1 MVEEPNIRVINGLK
15 WGNTGLNST
24 LHGIGKPPDSQC
36 EMRPVLILQSGRWRE
51 CAFTMDVSHQEEEE
65 EKDES
70 LLRDEVTLIRQQ
82 QGR

>member
-1 MVEEPNIRVINGLK
+1 MTCLIEIIYFIFVGFISCFHV
-15 WGNTGLNST
+15 
-24 LHGIGKPPDSQC
+24 
-36 EMRPVLILQSGRWRE
+36 PVLILQSGRWRE

-65 EKDES
+65 KDAS